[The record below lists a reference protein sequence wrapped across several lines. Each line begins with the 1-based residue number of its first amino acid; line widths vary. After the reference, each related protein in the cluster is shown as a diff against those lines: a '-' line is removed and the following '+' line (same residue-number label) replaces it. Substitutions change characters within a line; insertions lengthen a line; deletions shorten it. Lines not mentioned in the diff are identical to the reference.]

1 MNIEADE
8 SLDPEQLE
16 FDKEEAQLVLK
27 VARAHHTTCWLEQE
41 LAQSRC
47 SEGTAITN
55 LYKYQAE
62 EAGRKLASAEYDI
75 GRIHNTLHTNSV
87 IPPEETSSPCKLKHR
102 HEYSSPSVEHLS
114 SADFAKHYTGMCIFV
129 VLCSLH

>member
-16 FDKEEAQLVLK
+16 FDKEEAQLVLE
-27 VARAHHTTCWLEQE
+27 VARACRTTCQLKQE

-47 SEGTAITN
+47 SEGTAIAN
-55 LYKYQAE
+55 LYKYWTE
-62 EAGRKLASAEYDI
+62 EAGRKLASAKYDI
-75 GRIHNTLHTNSV
+75 GHIRNTLHTNSV
-87 IPPEETSSPCKLKHR
+87 IPLEETSSPHKLKCCR
-102 HEYSSPSVEHLS
+102 EYSSPSVECLS
-114 SADFAKHYTGMCIFV
+114 PADFAKHYTSMCIFV